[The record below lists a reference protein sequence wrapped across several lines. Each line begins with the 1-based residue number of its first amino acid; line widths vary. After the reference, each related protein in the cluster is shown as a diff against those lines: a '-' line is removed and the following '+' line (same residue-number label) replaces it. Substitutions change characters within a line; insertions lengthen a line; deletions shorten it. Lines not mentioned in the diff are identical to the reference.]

1 MVPVTGR
8 LPPDLLNR
16 SPEESSRLVA
26 LSYLDEIDGAERRL
40 RDAQDPEALHDLRV
54 GLRRLRS
61 CLRAY
66 RDWLRGS
73 VSGKMRKRL
82 GELAQATG
90 LGRDIEVQLT
100 WLRTQQG
107 QIEPQEVQGFFWF
120 TGRQEGRK
128 LDLFAPAT
136 ADVARRFARTE
147 VRLGRRLGV
156 LRIEV
161 RNDNARKPVTFG
173 QVTGELIVEQGARL
187 HRDLLGVRDAAS
199 VEDAHR
205 ARIAVKRL
213 RYLLEPVARS
223 NRRVRAIVPRLKL
236 AQDLLGE
243 HHDMHVLVAA
253 IASAR
258 VGLSGDS
265 AAATTLQPGLV
276 RLERLAMEHADAA
289 FERFRALQEELRG
302 RVLIRTEEVGRSLQ
316 EDSGS
321 QTAERPMMGSPTVAA
336 AVNGHPVI
344 AESRLDSQPVNPSG

>member
-1 MVPVTGR
+1 MTSVTGR
-8 LPPDLLNR
+8 LPSDLLNR
-16 SPEESSRLVA
+16 SPEESSRLVC
-26 LSYLDEIDGAERRL
+26 LSYLDEIDAAERRL
-40 RDAQDPEALHDLRV
+40 RDAQDTAALHDFRV

-66 RDWLRGS
+66 RDWLSGS

-82 GELAQATG
+82 RELAQATS

-100 WLRTQQG
+100 WLGTQQG
-107 QIEPQEVQGFFWF
+107 RIEPQEVQGFFWF
-120 TGRQEGRK
+120 TGRQDGRK

-136 ADVARRFARTE
+136 ADVARRYARTA
-147 VRLGRRLGV
+147 VRLRRRLGI

-161 RNDNARKPVTFG
+161 RRDNTRKPVTFG
-173 QVTGELIVEQGARL
+173 QVTGELIVEQVARL
-187 HRDLLGVRDAAS
+187 RRDLLGVRDAAS
-199 VEDAHR
+199 VEEAHR

-258 VGLSGDS
+258 SGLSGDS
-265 AAATTLQPGLV
+265 GAATTLQPGLV
-276 RLERLAMEHADAA
+276 RLERLAMEHADGA
-289 FERFRALQEELRG
+289 FERFRALQEELRS

-316 EDSGS
+316 EDPISRS
-321 QTAERPMMGSPTVAA
+321 SEHPMTESPTVPA

-344 AESRLDSQPVNPSG
+344 PDSRPDSQPVNASG

>member
-1 MVPVTGR
+1 MMSVTRR

-40 RDAQDPEALHDLRV
+40 RDAQDANALHDFRV

-90 LGRDIEVQLT
+90 LDRDIEVQLT
-100 WLRTQQG
+100 WLGMQQG
-107 QIEPQEVQGFFWF
+107 RMGPEEVQGLFWF

-128 LDLFAPAT
+128 LDRFAPAT
-136 ADVARRFARTE
+136 ADLARRYARTAI
-147 VRLGRRLGV
+147 RLRRRLGV
-156 LRIEV
+156 LRIEI
-161 RNDNARKPVTFG
+161 RNDNVTKPVTFG
-173 QVTGELIVEQGARL
+173 RVTGELIVEHVARL
-187 HRDLLGVRDAAS
+187 RRDLLGVRDAAS
-199 VEDAHR
+199 VEEAHR

-258 VGLSGDS
+258 GGLSGDS
-265 AAATTLQPGLV
+265 AVTTLQPGLV
-276 RLERLAMEHADAA
+276 RLEQLAMEHASGA
-289 FERFRALQEELRG
+289 FERFAALQEELRS

-321 QTAERPMMGSPTVAA
+321 RSAEPVMESPMVAG
-336 AVNGHPVI
+336 AVNGHPVMTD
-344 AESRLDSQPVNPSG
+344 SRPDSQPVNASG